1 MGRPGELGASEAST
15 GPGGSGTRAF
25 EAIDYKLELRPEA
38 PDDKGRMDLDGVS
51 YEDGEA
57 ALQKLRDE
65 GVCSLREG
73 NRSPNA
79 QFSRDPLAP
88 TQG

>member
-1 MGRPGELGASEAST
+1 
-15 GPGGSGTRAF
+15 
-25 EAIDYKLELRPEA
+25 
-38 PDDKGRMDLDGVS
+38 MDLDGVS

-65 GVCSLREG
+65 GVRSLREG

>member
-1 MGRPGELGASEAST
+1 MGQWGIEEST

-65 GVCSLREG
+65 GE
-73 NRSPNA
+73 
-79 QFSRDPLAP
+79 F
-88 TQG
+88 

>member
-1 MGRPGELGASEAST
+1 MGQWGIEEST

-65 GVCSLREG
+65 GVLEWEG
-73 NRSPNA
+73 GKSAPPRA
-79 QFSRDPLAP
+79 QTPLLLTRWRVP

>member
-1 MGRPGELGASEAST
+1 
-15 GPGGSGTRAF
+15 
-25 EAIDYKLELRPEA
+25 
-38 PDDKGRMDLDGVS
+38 MDLDGVS

-65 GVCSLREG
+65 GVCSGREREIG
-73 NRSPNA
+73 PAHRLP
-79 QFSRDPLAP
+79 FSRDPRRLVP